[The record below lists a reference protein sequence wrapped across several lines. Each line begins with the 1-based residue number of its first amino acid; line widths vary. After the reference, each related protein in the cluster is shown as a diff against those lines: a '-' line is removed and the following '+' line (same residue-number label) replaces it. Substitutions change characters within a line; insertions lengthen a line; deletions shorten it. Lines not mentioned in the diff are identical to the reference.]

1 MTKAYYQ
8 DIIISVALRGITM
21 IIDIKELFDAPGTEI
36 SLDTEVDLSEVD
48 IWGQKL
54 FRSPVRISGVFK
66 NRSGLVT
73 LKYRATAV
81 LEYNCDRCGKETSK
95 EEEYEFEHWLARELE
110 SGDDN
115 DDYILVPTGMID
127 MDELIMTDVTLE
139 VPFQLLCREDCKG
152 LCPVCGSDLN
162 EKTCNCNQKQID
174 PRLEKLKMLL
184 DS

>member
-1 MTKAYYQ
+1 
-8 DIIISVALRGITM
+8 M

-36 SLDTEVDLSEVD
+36 PLSAEIDLSEVD
-48 IWGQKL
+48 IWGQKV

-110 SGDDN
+110 SGDEN
-115 DDYILVPTGMID
+115 DDYILVPTFYID
-127 MDELIMTDVTLE
+127 EEKVHEGVINKEQTLVFDQFMNGNLLHLRDLISLFLTGRNKTSRPSRSILNKRSGKRNAAFLRITDCV
-139 VPFQLLCREDCKG
+139 RR
-152 LCPVCGSDLN
+152 S
-162 EKTCNCNQKQID
+162 
-174 PRLEKLKMLL
+174 
-184 DS
+184 

>member
-1 MTKAYYQ
+1 M
-8 DIIISVALRGITM
+8 
-21 IIDIKELFDAPGTEI
+21 
-36 SLDTEVDLSEVD
+36 
-48 IWGQKL
+48 
-54 FRSPVRISGVFK
+54 
-66 NRSGLVT
+66 
-73 LKYRATAV
+73 KYRATAV

-95 EEEYEFEHWLARELE
+95 ETEYEFEHWLARELE
-110 SGDDN
+110 SGDEN

-127 MDELIMTDVTLE
+127 MDELVMTDVTLE
-139 VPFQLLCREDCKG
+139 IPFQLLCREDCKG

>member
-1 MTKAYYQ
+1 
-8 DIIISVALRGITM
+8 M

-36 SLDTEVDLSEVD
+36 PLSTDIDLSKVD
-48 IWGQKL
+48 IWGQNI
-54 FRSPVRISGVFK
+54 FCSPVRISGVFK

-95 EEEYEFEHWLARELE
+95 EIEYEFEHWLARELE
-110 SGDDN
+110 SGDEN

-127 MDELIMTDVTLE
+127 MDELVMTDVTLE
-139 VPFQLLCREDCKG
+139 IPFQLLCREDCKG
-152 LCPVCGSDLN
+152 LCPMCGSDLN
-162 EKTCNCNQKQID
+162 EKTCDCNQKQVD

>member
-1 MTKAYYQ
+1 
-8 DIIISVALRGITM
+8 M

-36 SLDTEVDLSEVD
+36 PLSTEADLSEVD
-48 IWGQKL
+48 IWGQKI

-81 LEYNCDRCGKETSK
+81 LEYNCDSCGKETSK
-95 EEEYEFEHWLARELE
+95 ETEYEFEHWLARELE
-110 SGDDN
+110 SGDEN
-115 DDYILVPTGMID
+115 DDYILVPTGMIN

-139 VPFQLLCREDCKG
+139 IPFRLLCREDCKG

-162 EKTCNCNQKQID
+162 EKTCDCNKKQVD